1 LYSLIT
7 DETNTISMGIQ
18 SFMLTSEIVASLQDI
33 ADLRQEHF
41 ICFSLDS
48 KNRVINQRTV
58 FIGTLTSVI
67 AHPRE
72 IFAGALTDGA
82 AGIIVAHNHPSG
94 DVWPSK
100 GDISTNQQLIAAGQI
115 LGVPVE
121 DHIIVGGSKHF
132 SFCEH
137 GLMGT
142 GDINKFRGVIE

>member
-1 LYSLIT
+1 MKKSPIL
-7 DETNTISMGIQ
+7 E
-18 SFMLTSEIVASLQDI
+18 FVAQLQDI
-33 ADLRQEHF
+33 VTLKQEHF

-82 AGIIVAHNHPSG
+82 ARIVVAHNHPSG
-94 DVWPSK
+94 DVRPSK
-100 GDISTNQQLIAAGQI
+100 GDISTNQQLIAAGLI

-121 DHIIVGGSKHF
+121 DHIIVGGNEHF

-142 GDINKFRGVIE
+142 EDANEFMGVIQ

>member
-1 LYSLIT
+1 MCTTSSHSK
-7 DETNTISMGIQ
+7 ISIAS
-18 SFMLTSEIVASLQDI
+18 SFVEQLQDI
-33 ADLRQEHF
+33 ADLKQEHF

-82 AGIIVAHNHPSG
+82 AGIVVAHNHPSG
-94 DVWPSK
+94 DVCPSK

-121 DHIIVGGSKHF
+121 DHIIVGGRKHF

-137 GLMGT
+137 GLMGMSSS
-142 GDINKFRGVIE
+142 NKFKRVIE

>member
-1 LYSLIT
+1 MLKT
-7 DETNTISMGIQ
+7 TTGETIAQ
-18 SFMLTSEIVASLQDI
+18 LQDI
-33 ADLRQEHF
+33 ANLKQEHF
-41 ICFSLDS
+41 ICFSLNS
-48 KNRVINQRTV
+48 NSRVINQRTV

-72 IFAGALTDGA
+72 IFAGALVDGA

-94 DVWPSK
+94 DVQPSK

-121 DHIIVGGSKHF
+121 DHIIVGGNKHF

-137 GLMGT
+137 GLMGM
-142 GDINKFRGVIE
+142 GDSNKFKGVIE